1 MGRGGFLTS
10 LAATSFSRT
19 LPHGV
24 NEFKGRRTLK
34 HITSTTNIVCR
45 WRHASTE
52 SSTLVRCVSSI
63 KSPRNIAVLNVM
75 CATGQ
80 IRILRV
86 VQKQLGAPS
95 AVDGAKCTPRNRLRA
110 EYRQELGLFIHVQ
123 HSPSVRPSL
132 AQLHKLRHCHR
143 R

>member
-63 KSPRNIAVLNVM
+63 KSPEEHRRVECDVCDWADTYLACSAETIRRSFCGRWGQMYPTQQVKSRAPTR
-75 CATGQ
+75 TGP
-80 IRILRV
+80 IYSRPA
-86 VQKQLGAPS
+86 QK
-95 AVDGAKCTPRNRLRA
+95 
-110 EYRQELGLFIHVQ
+110 
-123 HSPSVRPSL
+123 SVRPSL